1 MKQLGLDSTFS
12 VTISANK
19 LQIYLRM
26 LQFLFAI
33 YICFFCPTRMEL
45 EQKGHAFRY

>member
-1 MKQLGLDSTFS
+1 MKQLGLDLTFS

-19 LQIYLRM
+19 LQIYVRM

-33 YICFFCPTRMEL
+33 YIYVFFFVQL
-45 EQKGHAFRY
+45 EWN